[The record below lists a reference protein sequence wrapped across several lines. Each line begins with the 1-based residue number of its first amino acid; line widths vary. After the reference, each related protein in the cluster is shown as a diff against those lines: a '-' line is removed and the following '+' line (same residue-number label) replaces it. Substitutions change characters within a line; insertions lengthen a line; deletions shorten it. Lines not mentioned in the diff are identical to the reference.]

1 MIFRLTLHC
10 LQRTIVQRKI
20 EEMKHLR
27 LLFALST
34 LLVAGFATTNGLQA
48 QTLRN
53 ANYVQLGKI
62 SANGTVRNAQFVTVG
77 YFNTDGSISDRNR
90 NKVGRISGDMQVY
103 DASGKRVGYITVD
116 GAVHDGESRVIGH
129 IDRKTGKV
137 SDGDYNAVG
146 YAENLNIVW
155 IACYYFFNFFN

>member
-1 MIFRLTLHC
+1 MKN
-10 LQRTIVQRKI
+10 Q
-20 EEMKHLR
+20 EMKHLR
-27 LLFALST
+27 LFMAFAIMI
-34 LLVAGFATTNGLQA
+34 VAGIAMTNRLDA
-48 QTLRN
+48 QNLRN

-62 SANGTVRNAQFVTVG
+62 SANGTVRNAQFITVG
-77 YFNTDGSISDRNR
+77 YFNPDGSISDRNR
-90 NKVGRISGDMQVY
+90 NKVGRISSDMQVY
-103 DASGKRVGYITVD
+103 DASGKRIGYITVD